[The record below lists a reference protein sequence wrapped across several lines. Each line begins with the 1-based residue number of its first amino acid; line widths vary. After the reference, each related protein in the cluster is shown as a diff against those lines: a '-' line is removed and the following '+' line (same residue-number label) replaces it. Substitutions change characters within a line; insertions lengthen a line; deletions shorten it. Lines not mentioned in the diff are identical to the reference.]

1 MKLKN
6 ILISASVAALC
17 TPLSAQKLIADLDGY
32 HLSVKLDHAD
42 CIYSVNEPIVASV
55 TLTLNGEPL
64 DAGIL
69 YTKSKDNYTPT
80 IERGELALTGGKATV
95 TMSLD
100 EPGFMMLR
108 ITYKTPKGGTL
119 SQLVGAGVDPYSI
132 GRSLPEP
139 DDFQEYWTGQRA
151 LQAAIP
157 ENIRLTPVPS
167 KKRGVIAYDV
177 QADCLAGNFSGFIAI
192 PENAAPKS
200 LPALVSCHGAGVA
213 SSRLAI
219 AAKWAEQGIMAIDF
233 NVHGLPN
240 DQPRDYYRSLESRGG
255 ELHQYYYTGTSDRNS
270 VFFRR
275 MILRLMKA
283 LDIICA
289 RPEWDGEHL
298 IAFGRSQGGAQALI
312 AGGID
317 PRVKLVC
324 AEIPALCDL
333 SGAVAGRSSGWPRYQ
348 QHAKEQ
354 FPARDQ
360 EAVRYVD
367 AMNFAPHIKGISF
380 VTCGFIDL
388 VCPPT
393 GVFAV
398 YNTIPGEKHILHN
411 TDTGHITTKTGEDYV
426 RQAVKDYLEGKL
438 Q

>member
-1 MKLKN
+1 MKLKSLLVF
-6 ILISASVAALC
+6 IVFLALVF
-17 TPLSAQKLIADLDGY
+17 PVSGQKLISDLDGY
-32 HLSVKLDHAD
+32 HLSVKLNHED
-42 CIYSVNEPIVASV
+42 CIYKVGEPVVASV
-55 TLTLNGEPL
+55 SLSFEGKPFEATVQ
-64 DAGIL
+64 
-69 YTKSKDNYTPT
+69 YSKSKDNYTPT
-80 IERGELALTGGKATV
+80 IEKGEITLVNGAASVK
-95 TMSLD
+95 MSLD
-100 EPGFMMLR
+100 EPGFLLLR
-108 ITYKTPKGGTL
+108 ITYKTPGGGTL
-119 SQLVGAGVDPYSI
+119 SQLVGAGVDPYAI
-132 GRSLPEP
+132 KRSLPQPE
-139 DDFQEYWTGQRA
+139 DFQQYWEEQKA
-151 LQAAIP
+151 LQATIP
-157 ENIRLTPVPS
+157 KNIRLTPVPS

-192 PENAAPKS
+192 PENAAPGS

-240 DQPRDYYRSLESRGG
+240 DQPREYYRALESKDGA
-255 ELHQYYYTGTSDRNS
+255 LHQYYYKGTSHRDS
-270 VFFRR
+270 VFFRK
-275 MILRLMKA
+275 MILRLMTA
-283 LDIICA
+283 IDIICE
-289 RPEWDGEHL
+289 RPEWDGERL

-317 PRVKLVC
+317 SRVKLVC

-333 SGAVAGRSSGWPRYQ
+333 SGAVVGRSSGWPRYQ
-348 QHAKEQ
+348 QNAKEN
-354 FPARDQ
+354 FPAENQ

-367 AMNFAPHIKGISF
+367 AMNFAPSIKGISF

-411 TDTGHITTKTGEDYV
+411 TDTGHITTEAGENYV
-426 RQAVKDYLEGKL
+426 RQAVRDYLEGKL
-438 Q
+438 K